1 MRKNASLVFVI
12 LTLAIASSLSAL
24 AMTIDTQIANLS
36 TVITRHEVVVRKTK
50 QSKKKNTNL
59 EITIKKKK
67 GELRNFQLAKIKIK
81 TKFKTLNLKTKN

>member
-36 TVITRHEVVVRKTK
+36 TVIARHEVVVRKK
-50 QSKKKNTNL
+50 YKFGNNNKKR
-59 EITIKKKK
+59 KK
-67 GELRNFQLAKIKIK
+67 AS
-81 TKFKTLNLKTKN
+81 